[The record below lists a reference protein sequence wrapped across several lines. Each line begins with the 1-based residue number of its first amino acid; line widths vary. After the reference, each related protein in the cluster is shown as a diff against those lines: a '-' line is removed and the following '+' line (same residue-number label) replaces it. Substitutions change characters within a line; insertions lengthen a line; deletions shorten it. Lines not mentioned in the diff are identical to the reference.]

1 MRPGTERNGAL
12 KSVLAAALTLGLF
25 ADPIGGAFT
34 WLHCRREGVKKEVRE
49 HIIPGVEEDDL
60 VLLRFSTE
68 ESRTCLRWEHA
79 REFEYDG
86 QMYDIVET
94 WTVGETVYYR
104 CWWDREETRLNQ
116 RLREL
121 AIRAFGGRVPGLS
134 EDGGPSMTFLRS
146 LPGLLVATRPVRE
159 PGWAAARDND
169 SAGRSQSID
178 IQPPTPPPRP
188 A

>member
-1 MRPGTERNGAL
+1 MKRNRAL
-12 KSVLAAALTLGLF
+12 LNVLAAALTLGLF
-25 ADPIGGAFT
+25 VDPIGGAFT

-49 HIIPGVEEDDL
+49 HIIAGVREDDL
-60 VLLRFSTE
+60 VLLRFSEE
-68 ESRTCLRWEHA
+68 ESRTRLRWEHA

-86 QMYDIVET
+86 QMYDIVDT

-121 AIRAFGGRVPGLS
+121 AIRAFGGRVPGLV
-134 EDGGPSMTFLRS
+134 EDGGPLMTSLRS
-146 LPGLLVATRPVRE
+146 LPGLLIETRPVRE
-159 PGWAAARDND
+159 PGWTAARDCAFAD
-169 SAGRSQSID
+169 RFSSLT